1 MTLADG
7 AEERIEEA
15 MGELLQYPRSSP
27 LVVEGY
33 ATAGGPGQ
41 QFITADARSAAV
53 QDHLVR
59 TFRRAAEL
67 TGTMPIGPEA
77 EESPSGDGRWDGVAL
92 TLFADP
98 DLIGRDPA
106 VAAVP

>member
-1 MTLADG
+1 M
-7 AEERIEEA
+7 
-15 MGELLQYPRSSP
+15 
-27 LVVEGY
+27 
-33 ATAGGPGQ
+33 
-41 QFITADARSAAV
+41 
-53 QDHLVR
+53 R

-77 EESPSGDGRWDGVAL
+77 EDSPSGDGRWDGVAL

-98 DLIGRDPA
+98 ALIGRDPA